1 MSSGHILGGTLAH
14 TSGTSN
20 SQLRRSTGMQEE
32 LGSGVFTA
40 FAATDTPYVDI
51 TECPWLQ
58 QNSLGAVVLP
68 TGTWRHLVDSLG
80 L

>member
-1 MSSGHILGGTLAH
+1 
-14 TSGTSN
+14 
-20 SQLRRSTGMQEE
+20 MQEE

-40 FAATDTPYVDI
+40 FAATDTPYVEI

-58 QNSLGAVVLP
+58 QNSPGSVVLP
-68 TGTWRHLVDSLG
+68 TGPWRHLLDSLG

>member
-20 SQLRRSTGMQEE
+20 SQLRRPTGMQEE
-32 LGSGVFTA
+32 LELYL
-40 FAATDTPYVDI
+40 PYVDI

-68 TGTWRHLVDSLG
+68 TGT
-80 L
+80 

>member
-1 MSSGHILGGTLAH
+1 
-14 TSGTSN
+14 
-20 SQLRRSTGMQEE
+20 MQEE

-40 FAATDTPYVDI
+40 FAATDTPSVEI

-58 QNSLGAVVLP
+58 QNSPGSVVLP
-68 TGTWRHLVDSLG
+68 TGTWRHLLDSLG